1 MCHAA
6 IDVNGGTEG
15 IRNLAARLGIPTCV
29 RHLGLDDLTDTTV
42 AVSAGLLMLTQ
53 YGATFSILLTGRVEN
68 QELGFRLS
76 GRC

>member
-1 MCHAA
+1 M
-6 IDVNGGTEG
+6 
-15 IRNLAARLGIPTCV
+15 
-29 RHLGLDDLTDTTV
+29 